1 MANFTNKVVVEF
13 TKGEMSYCQCV
24 ERDLLDEG
32 NIPDV
37 IFVNATLFDKDT
49 GEQGEVELEIYEG
62 DIIAFREGKNF
73 NDAMLDEQ
81 RLEQIFEALH
91 TFESE
96 GRYEPDLQ
104 DFEYY
109 SFNGN
114 FRTSCYTFN
123 FKETV

>member
-1 MANFTNKVVVEF
+1 MANFTNKVIVEF
-13 TKGEMSYCQCV
+13 TKAEMSYCQCV

-37 IFVNATLFDKDT
+37 IFADVTLFDKET
-49 GEQGEVELEIYEG
+49 GEQGLVQLEIHEG
-62 DIIAFREGKNF
+62 DIIALLEGKNF
-73 NDAMLDEQ
+73 NSAMLDDE
-81 RLEQIFEALH
+81 RIKQIFEALH

-96 GRYEPDLQ
+96 GRYNPDLQ